1 MYDDL
6 FGKTVLIT
14 GGTGGLGRQLIGDYA
29 RSGANLIVHGRSFT
43 SEFDSWL
50 EKIARDSKIKINKI
64 IFDLED
70 EASIKNSFR
79 GIPSTMPIDV
89 LINNAGV
96 AHGGLFQM
104 TAISDIRQVFNI
116 NYFSQVL
123 VTQMVVRRMIRKGS
137 GKIINISSISGLDSK
152 PGNVAYGA
160 SKAALIA
167 FTRTLSA
174 ELGPH
179 GINVNCIAPGLVD
192 TTMASRMEG
201 KALKAMIEES
211 GAGRLAKPEE
221 ISNFVLFLS
230 SAQSDFINGQTLRVD
245 GGSI

>member
-14 GGTGGLGRQLIGDYA
+14 GGTGGLGRQLIFDFSSA
-29 RSGANLIVHGRSFT
+29 GANLIIHGRNFT
-43 SEFDSWL
+43 TEFDSWL
-50 EKIARDSKIKINKI
+50 ESIVKDFNIRITKMS
-64 IFDLED
+64 FDLDD
-70 EASIKNSFR
+70 EESIKASFRSIPASIE
-79 GIPSTMPIDV
+79 IDILV
-89 LINNAGV
+89 NNAGV

-104 TAISDIRQVFNI
+104 TPINEIKQVFNI

-123 VTQMVVRRMIRKGS
+123 ITQHVVRRMIRKGC
-137 GKIINISSISGLDSK
+137 GKIVNISSISGLDAK

-174 ELGPH
+174 EMSSY
-179 GINVNCIAPGLVD
+179 GINVNCIASGLIE
-192 TTMASRMEG
+192 TKMATMMEG
-201 KALKAMIEES
+201 KALKLMIEES
-211 GAGRLAKPEE
+211 GAGRLAQPKE
-221 ISNFVLFLS
+221 ISNIVLFLS
-230 SAQSDFINGQTLRVD
+230 SDQSDFINGQTLRVD